1 MLLLILIQK
10 YETPVK
16 ELNLPVFSYKLK
28 LGDNGMRQIYDSVRR
43 RYVALTPEE
52 WVRQHFLN
60 FMINNLEYPPGLL
73 GVEVM
78 FSMNNL
84 TRRVDIMA
92 YNRLGNPLL
101 AVECKAPGVK
111 LTPAVFDQLAEYNM
125 KFRLTY
131 LVVTNGITH
140 FSCRINWE
148 KGSYSFLEA
157 VPGYREI
164 TNTDTV

>member
-1 MLLLILIQK
+1 M
-10 YETPVK
+10 K

-60 FMINNLEYPPGLL
+60 FMINNLEYPAGLL

-78 FSMNNL
+78 FSMNSL

-125 KFRLTY
+125 KFRLAY

-140 FSCRINWE
+140 FACRINWE
-148 KGSYSFLEA
+148 KGSYSFLES
-157 VPGYREI
+157 VPGYLEI
-164 TNTDTV
+164 TKNRSV